1 MPQGG
6 KPEVLVVG
14 KIPADLRQALA
25 AQFELVEGWSLR
37 EAPQQ
42 KPGQRIA
49 ITTGMDGFDAALM
62 DRLPDLKLIASQ
74 GVGLE
79 RIDRAAAKARNIAI
93 THTPNI
99 LTEDVA
105 DFAIGLLYGVA
116 RRIAEA
122 DRFVRAGRWGP
133 ERIAPSTSLHGK
145 TVGIVGMG
153 RIGSAI
159 ARRASGIG
167 MTVAYQ
173 GPRQKPDRPYS
184 YVADIGVLA
193 AQADFLILS
202 CPGGPAT
209 AGLVTADVL
218 RQLGPA
224 GFLINIARGEVVDEA
239 ALLDALETG
248 AIAGAGLDVFATE
261 PGLSPRFLKLDN
273 VVLTPHSASITR
285 EVRVKLIACMIED
298 ISAFLNGT
306 PLRYAASDS

>member
-1 MPQGG
+1 MPPAG
-6 KPEVLVVG
+6 KPEVLIVG
-14 KIPADLRQALA
+14 KLPADLRQALA

-37 EAPQQ
+37 EGPQEQ
-42 KPGQRIA
+42 RGHRIA
-49 ITTGMDGFDAALM
+49 ITTGMDGFDATLM

-79 RIDRAAAKARNIAI
+79 RIDCTAAKARNIVI

-145 TVGIVGMG
+145 TAAIVGMG
-153 RIGSAI
+153 RIGLAI
-159 ARRASGIG
+159 ARRATGIG
-167 MTVAYQ
+167 MTVAYH
-173 GPRQKPDRPYS
+173 GPRQKADLPYS
-184 YVADIGVLA
+184 YFAEIGALA

-202 CPGGPAT
+202 CPGGPST
-209 AGLVTADVL
+209 AGIVNADVL
-218 RQLGPA
+218 RQLGPS
-224 GFLINIARGEVVDEA
+224 GFLVNISRGEVVDEG
-239 ALLDALETG
+239 ALLDALESSG
-248 AIAGAGLDVFATE
+248 IAGAGLDVFATE
-261 PGLSPRFLKLDN
+261 PGLNPRFLKLDN

-306 PLRYAASDS
+306 PLRYAAK

>member
-6 KPEVLVVG
+6 KPEVLIVG

-37 EAPQQ
+37 EQPQR

-62 DRLPDLKLIASQ
+62 DRLPDLALIASQ

-79 RIDRAAAKARNIAI
+79 RIDRAAARSRNIAI

-145 TVGIVGMG
+145 TAAIVGMG

-159 ARRASGIG
+159 ARRAAGIG
-167 MTVAYQ
+167 MNVSYH
-173 GPRQKPDRPYS
+173 GPRKKAEFPYG
-184 YVADIGVLA
+184 YFPDIGALA

-209 AGLVTADVL
+209 AGLITADVL
-218 RQLGPA
+218 RQLGPN
-224 GFLINIARGEVVDEA
+224 GFLINISRGEVVDEA

-248 AIAGAGLDVFATE
+248 KIAGAGLDVFATE
-261 PGLSPRFLKLDN
+261 PGLNPRFLGLDN

-306 PLRYAASDS
+306 PLRYAAS

>member
-1 MPQGG
+1 MPQAG
-6 KPEVLVVG
+6 KSEVLIVG

-37 EAPQQ
+37 EQPQE
-42 KPGQRIA
+42 KRGYRIA
-49 ITTGMDGFDAALM
+49 VTTGMDGFDSTLM
-62 DRLPDLKLIASQ
+62 DRLPDLRLIASQ

-79 RIDRAAAKARNIAI
+79 RIDRPAAAARNVTI

-145 TVGIVGMG
+145 NAAIVGMG
-153 RIGSAI
+153 RIGMAI
-159 ARRASGIG
+159 ARRTAGIG
-167 MTVAYQ
+167 MTVTYH
-173 GPRQKPDRPYS
+173 GPRKKAELAYPYF
-184 YVADIGVLA
+184 AEIGALA

-202 CPGGPAT
+202 CPGGPST
-209 AGLVTADVL
+209 MGLVDAEVL
-218 RQLGPA
+218 RRLGPT
-224 GFLINIARGEVVDEA
+224 GFLVNISRGEVVDES
-239 ALLDALETG
+239 ALLGALENG
-248 AIAGAGLDVFATE
+248 GIAGAGLDVFATE
-261 PGLSPRFLKLDN
+261 PGLNPRFLKLDN
-273 VVLTPHSASITR
+273 VILTPHSASITR

-298 ISAFLNGT
+298 ISAFLSGA
-306 PLRYAASDS
+306 PLRYAAS

>member
-1 MPQGG
+1 MPPAG
-6 KPEVLVVG
+6 KPDVLIVG

-25 AQFELVEGWSLR
+25 AHFELIEGWSLR
-37 EAPQQ
+37 EEREQ
-42 KPGQRIA
+42 KRGHRIA

-79 RIDRAAAKARNIAI
+79 RIDCPAAKARNIAI

-105 DFAIGLLYGVA
+105 DFAIGLTYAIA

-145 TVGIVGMG
+145 TAAIVGMG
-153 RIGSAI
+153 RIGSSI
-159 ARRASGIG
+159 ARRATGIG
-167 MTVAYQ
+167 MTVAYH
-173 GPRQKPDRPYS
+173 GPRQKADVPYP
-184 YVADIGVLA
+184 YVADIGALA
-193 AQADFLILS
+193 EQADFLILS
-202 CPGGPAT
+202 CPGGPST
-209 AGLVTADVL
+209 AGLVNADVL
-218 RQLGPA
+218 RQLGPS
-224 GFLINIARGEVVDEA
+224 GFLVNISRGEVVDEA
-239 ALLDALETG
+239 ALLDALQSG
-248 AIAGAGLDVFATE
+248 GIAGAGLDVFATE
-261 PGLSPRFLKLDN
+261 PGLNPRFLALDN

-306 PLRYAASDS
+306 PLRYAAK